1 VWGHEQGSTLF
12 GNGHRTALLIIG
24 VELTLTFY
32 PIAESYFLVAGLILT
47 LLLLWR
53 LFPLSQ
59 QLSGGRRRILLALRV
74 ATIIVVL
81 FVLLRPTLVYLTRTK
96 QAASVVLLIDQ
107 SQSMSVPDEVGGK
120 TRFDA
125 VVETLQK
132 NAAVLQKLAEDVQI
146 HSYAFDGQLHAL
158 PLEKGLP
165 KLPDAPRGNQ
175 TAIGAVLEDVIRE
188 VAGQR
193 VIGVIMMS
201 DGAQRAI
208 YPRDTPPQPA
218 AQRLRSLDQPLYTI
232 RFGRARAGA
241 EGRDIVLEDL
251 FAPDRVF
258 VKNELNIGT
267 YLRAIGYAN
276 RTIEVQLFFE
286 TEPGKPEMVE
296 KQRVTVETSDE
307 RIPVRF
313 RYIPEATGERKV
325 SIVVPPQPGEA
336 LITNNEQSTLVKVL
350 AGGIKVL
357 YVEGALRVEQRF
369 LRKALDASPD
379 IHVDYVRLDL
389 RSREGRPADMDRR
402 LQPGGYD
409 VYFLGD
415 VDATLFEGQELAS
428 LADAVSKGAGLLML
442 GGLQSFGAGGYA
454 ETPLAEV
461 LPIRMNRF
469 ERQQPNEPV
478 REDLHITGPVR
489 MVPTP
494 VGLKHFVMT
503 LSPSPAENQ
512 RLWESIPPLDGANRW
527 AGIKPGA
534 IVLAEDDRGGP
545 LLVAQFYGQGR
556 VVAFAGDST
565 WRWCL
570 HGFETAHKRFWR
582 QLTLWLAKKEDTQQN
597 PVWIHL
603 AQRQI
608 PLGERLFFE
617 VGAGDPLGE
626 AITDVTWQV
635 EIVSPSGK
643 RHPVAVRQQGKN
655 WQGEFAETAEPG
667 DYQLEVQASQNGQVL
682 GQDKARFLVVKRDV
696 EMDQPASDPG
706 LLAALASASGG
717 RSCAPEEFPEVLAEL
732 RQRLKEMEVPV
743 ATRVTLW
750 DRWPVL
756 LIFVGLTSLEWF
768 LRKRWGL
775 V

>member
-1 VWGHEQGSTLF
+1 MEP
-12 GNGHRTALLIIG
+12 
-24 VELTLTFY
+24 TLTFH
-32 PIAESYFLVAGLILT
+32 PIAESYYLVAGVILT

-53 LFPLSQ
+53 VFPLSQ
-59 QLSGGRRRILLALRV
+59 QLSRPRRRALLALRV
-74 ATIIVVL
+74 ATILVVL
-81 FVLLRPTLVYLTRTK
+81 FVLLRPTLVYLTKTK
-96 QAASVVLLIDQ
+96 QAASVVFLIDQ

-120 TRFDA
+120 TRFEA
-125 VVETLQK
+125 VRETIEKNSALLQK
-132 NAAVLQKLAEDVQI
+132 FSEDVQI
-146 HSYAFDGQLHAL
+146 KAYAFDSQLYAMA
-158 PLEKGLP
+158 LEKGIP
-165 KLPDAPRGNQ
+165 KLPETARGNQ
-175 TAIGAVLEDVIRE
+175 TAIGAALEDVIRE
-188 VAGQR
+188 LTGQR
-193 VIGVIMMS
+193 VIGIIMMS
-201 DGAQRAI
+201 DGAQRAL

-218 AQRLRSLDQPLYTI
+218 AQRLRSLDQPLYAV
-232 RFGRARAGA
+232 RFGRSRTGA

-258 VKNELNIGT
+258 VKNELNVGT

-276 RTIEVQLFFE
+276 RAIQVQLLFE
-286 TEPGKPEMVE
+286 TEPGKSEVVE
-296 KQRVTVETSDE
+296 TQTVTVETSDE

-313 RYIPEATGERKV
+313 RYIPESIGERKV
-325 SIVVPPQPGEA
+325 SVVVPPQPGEA

-369 LRKALDASPD
+369 IRKALDASPD

-415 VDATLFEGQELAS
+415 VDSTLFQGQELTS

-454 ETPLAEV
+454 ETPLVDV

-469 ERQQPNEPV
+469 ERQQPNEPI
-478 REDLHITGPVR
+478 RADLHTTGAVR
-489 MVPTP
+489 IVPTP
-494 VGLKHFVMT
+494 VGLRHFAMT

-512 RLWESIPPLDGANRW
+512 RLWESLPPLDGANRW
-527 AGIKPGA
+527 SGIKPGA
-534 IVLAEDDRGGP
+534 IVLGQDDQGGP

-570 HGFETAHKRFWR
+570 HGFDTAHKRFWR

-597 PVWIHL
+597 PVWMHL

-635 EIVSPSGK
+635 EIVSPGGK
-643 RHPVAVRQQGKN
+643 RHPVAVRPQGKL
-655 WQGEFAETAEPG
+655 WQGEFAETTEPG
-667 DYQLEVQASQNGQVL
+667 DYQLEIQATQNGQLL

-706 LLAALASASGG
+706 LLAALAATSGG
-717 RSCAPEEFPEVLAEL
+717 RSCSPEEFPDVVEEL
-732 RQRLKEMEVPV
+732 RQKLKELEVPV
-743 ATRVTLW
+743 ATRKTLW

-756 LIFVGLTSLEWF
+756 LIFVGLTSVEWF